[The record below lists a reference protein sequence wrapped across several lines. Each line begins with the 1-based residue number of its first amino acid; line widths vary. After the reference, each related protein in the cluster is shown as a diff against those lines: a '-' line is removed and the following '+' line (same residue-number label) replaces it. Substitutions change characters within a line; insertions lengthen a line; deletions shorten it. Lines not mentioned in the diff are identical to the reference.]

1 MDKQFI
7 DEQVSRGQLYWTA
20 EHQKELRKLHPE
32 IIADIV
38 KQVTIAVCDEIETEM
53 KPVKPKGGTLYDV
66 EHKSLHCV
74 LDDLKK
80 QCGGER

>member
-1 MDKQFI
+1 MNNFI
-7 DEQVSRGQLYWTA
+7 ETQVEKAIKDYEEKIGKYGYSMA
-20 EHQKELRKLHPE
+20 IES
-32 IIADIV
+32 IV
-38 KQVTIAVCDEIETEM
+38 KQVTIAGCDEIETEM

>member
-38 KQVTIAVCDEIETEM
+38 KQTVIATCDEIE
-53 KPVKPKGGTLYDV
+53 KNVKETKFNWD
-66 EHKSLHCV
+66 SLCAIRK
-74 LDDLKK
+74 LKK
-80 QCGGER
+80 QCKE